1 MKPRIITALIVFFGS
16 YLPLSVILLVLNFD
30 STVAKQGLC
39 LKLLETECSLPL
51 KTPVLSIGIFL
62 LCLVC
67 FVLTIFIIRLV
78 RAHDHPVIIEES
90 KHIPSELMSYVL
102 PYVVSFMTIDYQDTS
117 KLIGILIFLLW
128 MFWVTFKSEQ
138 IIMNP
143 MLTVLGWKLYD
154 VKFKHQNDDQSYQ
167 GKLLS
172 KYEVQPQATTEIGRF
187 QDTMIVKRK
196 KLEAEL

>member
-1 MKPRIITALIVFFGS
+1 MKPRVITALIVFFGS

-30 STVAKQGLC
+30 GDVAQENFC
-39 LKLLETECSLPL
+39 LNIFEPECSLPF
-51 KTPVLSIGIFL
+51 KTPVLAIGIFL

-67 FVLTIFIIRLV
+67 FLFTIFIISLV
-78 RAHDHPVIIEES
+78 RTNDHPIIVQES

-117 KLIGILIFLLW
+117 KLVGILIFLLW

-154 VKFKHQNDDQSYQ
+154 IKFQHQNDSQSYQ

-172 KYEVQPQATTEIGRF
+172 RHQILPRATAAIGHF
-187 QDTMIVKRK
+187 QDTMIVKKRK
-196 KLEAEL
+196 IEAE

>member
-1 MKPRIITALIVFFGS
+1 MKPRVITALIVFFGS

-30 STVAKQGLC
+30 GDVAQENFC
-39 LKLLETECSLPL
+39 LNIFEPECSLPL
-51 KTPVLSIGIFL
+51 KTPVLAIGIFL

-67 FVLTIFIIRLV
+67 FLFTIFIISLV
-78 RAHDHPVIIEES
+78 RTNDHPITVQES

-117 KLIGILIFLLW
+117 KLVGILIFLLW

-154 VKFKHQNDDQSYQ
+154 IKFQHQNDSQSYQ

-172 KYEVQPQATTEIGRF
+172 RHQILPRATAAIGHF
-187 QDTMIVKRK
+187 QDTMIVKKRK
-196 KLEAEL
+196 IEAE